1 MKYQHDTT
9 EEIRPS
15 IKEMNQWRL
24 TLEQLH
30 QRIAPRFARPE
41 PRHHALLYLKAILSE
56 IPRKN
61 GWQIAE
67 HAHQRRPYGM
77 QRLLSKAVCDVDGIR
92 DDVRAYVLEQ
102 LGTSSGSLRILVPDE
117 SGIRQQRQ
125 KVSRSQKTT
134 LWGDW
139 AKRELP
145 GGSHVDLCHRTRTCL
160 H

>member
-67 HAHQRRPYGM
+67 QSSLARPYGM
-77 QRLLSKAVCDVDGIR
+77 QLLLYKAVWDVVEVR

-102 LGTSSGSLRILVPDE
+102 LGTPSGS
-117 SGIRQQRQ
+117 G
-125 KVSRSQKTT
+125 
-134 LWGDW
+134 
-139 AKRELP
+139 A
-145 GGSHVDLCHRTRTCL
+145 
-160 H
+160 